1 MLGAMSGSVT
11 YMLLLSSP
19 NLFRGLGKA
28 HIIQGIQ
35 MLLREEC
42 IFQQR
47 VPEKHTASSALNTPV
62 QLFIENAFLRVFFF
76 FFPFSNIT
84 IVIIQLYNY
93 NRWLLE
99 AF

>member
-1 MLGAMSGSVT
+1 MLGAISGSVT

-35 MLLREEC
+35 MLLREER
-42 IFQQR
+42 IFQHR

-62 QLFIENAFLRVFFF
+62 QLFIENAFLRVFFSLLF
-76 FFPFSNIT
+76 FFFS
-84 IVIIQLYNY
+84 
-93 NRWLLE
+93 
-99 AF
+99 FF